1 MRTTPLLL
9 SLLAVLPVSVA
20 ADEQALSGTWEIGGK
35 TLVDP
40 PPGEDQRSHFRVRLT
55 GDAAKALYDT
65 MKVDAVEDECLGDGT
80 TIKFDGG
87 IACSAHPGAEG
98 HECSFAIDVTG
109 RRVESAYSC

>member
-1 MRTTPLLL
+1 MHKTLLL
-9 SLLAVLPVSVA
+9 LLLLVVA
-20 ADEQALSGTWEIGGK
+20 GAALAGEQALSGTWEIGGK

-40 PPGEDQRSHFRVRLT
+40 PPGEDQRSHFRVHLT

-65 MKVDAVEDECLGDGT
+65 MKVVAVEDECLGDGT

-109 RRVESAYSC
+109 QRVESAYSC